1 MQKKRKKKICK
12 KDFKNE
18 IESKKKKKDCKM
30 QKKTLVQEQTMLQFL
45 KYFFVESTITFRIY
59 LYLLVKSNELSNN
72 KIVNQIVD

>member
-1 MQKKRKKKICK
+1 
-12 KDFKNE
+12 
-18 IESKKKKKDCKM
+18 M

-72 KIVNQIVD
+72 KIVNQIVDWTKTKQMYGEIKNITFVGISMLGY